1 MKELSNF
8 QKQFLAQSGTLE
20 VFTQTEFDEALTLA
34 KAGIMAVAIETTK
47 QAILIERQACADLM
61 KEAGH
66 EELAEKI
73 LNRLPSQR
81 Q

>member
-34 KAGIMAVAIETTK
+34 KEIGRAHV
-47 QAILIERQACADLM
+47 
-61 KEAGH
+61 
-66 EELAEKI
+66 
-73 LNRLPSQR
+73 
-81 Q
+81 